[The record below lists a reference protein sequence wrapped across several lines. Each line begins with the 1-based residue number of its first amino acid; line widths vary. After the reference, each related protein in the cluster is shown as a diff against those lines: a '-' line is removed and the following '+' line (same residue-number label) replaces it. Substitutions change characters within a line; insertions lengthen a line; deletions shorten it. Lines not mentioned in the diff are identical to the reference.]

1 MGRYFVPK
9 EKSLMTRTRK
19 ILIQLAAG
27 LLLSTAATGAYAQ
40 DAAAKTEAAKPAEKA
55 DPNKVLAT
63 VNGVKLTQGEVDQ
76 ASSDLDPQFSR
87 LPDDQRRL
95 AALAA
100 LVDIKVLAGAAKTE
114 KLDESADFKQ
124 RIEFLKDR
132 ALHNEYFQ
140 TAIVDK
146 ISDADVR
153 ARYDKEIAA
162 MPAKNEVRA
171 RHILVKTEDEAKAI
185 IKKLEGGA
193 KFEDL
198 AKESSTDGSA
208 SQGGDLGYFGE
219 GMMVPEFEKAAF
231 ALEVG
236 GYTKEPVKSQFGY
249 HIIKLEDKRQQQPPA
264 FDEVK
269 DQVRSILIREK
280 YIEMVKKL
288 RDSSKITYE
297 DEAVAKAM
305 KEAADAQ
312 DAAAKT
318 AK

>member
-1 MGRYFVPK
+1 
-9 EKSLMTRTRK
+9 MTRTRK
-19 ILIQLAAG
+19 VLIQLAAG
-27 LLLSTAATGAYAQ
+27 LLLTTAAGSAYAQ
-40 DAAAKTEAAKPAEKA
+40 DAAAKAQTAEAKPAAKA
-55 DPNKVLAT
+55 DPDKVLAI

-76 ASSDLDPQFSR
+76 ASTDLDPQFSR

-100 LVDIKVLAGAAKTE
+100 LVDIKVLAGAAKAE
-114 KLDESADFKQ
+114 KLDDSKDFKQ
-124 RIEFLKDR
+124 RMEFLKDR

-146 ISDADVR
+146 ISDEQVR

-185 IKKLEGGA
+185 IKKLDGGA

-198 AKESSTDGSA
+198 AKENSTDGSA
-208 SQGGDLGYFGE
+208 AQGGDLGYFGE

-231 ALEVG
+231 ALDVG
-236 GYTKEPVKSQFGY
+236 AYTKEPVKSQFGY

-264 FDEVK
+264 FDQVK
-269 DQVRSILIREK
+269 DQVRSLLIREK
-280 YIEMVKKL
+280 YIDMVKKL
-288 RDSSKITYE
+288 RDEAKISYE
-297 DEAVAKAM
+297 DETVAKAM

-312 DAAAKT
+312 DAAAKQ
-318 AK
+318 AE